1 LIGLGKCKKIHAKKY
16 LYKISMILENI
27 PETGPA
33 LFIYYHAGNLKKN
46 PLIFA
51 DMFGMIIKPRI
62 C

>member
-1 LIGLGKCKKIHAKKY
+1 
-16 LYKISMILENI
+16 MILENI

-51 DMFGMIIKPRI
+51 DMFGMIIKSRI